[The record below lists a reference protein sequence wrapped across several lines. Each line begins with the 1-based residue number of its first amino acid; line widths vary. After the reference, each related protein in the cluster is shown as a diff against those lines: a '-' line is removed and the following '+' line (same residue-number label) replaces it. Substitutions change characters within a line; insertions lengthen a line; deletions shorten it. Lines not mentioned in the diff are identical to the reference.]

1 MNTRDIDKYGEGS
14 DMTSSVLSRITK
26 EHVTPTPRSHFIFKE
41 GVVWSVGGLSVLLGG
56 LGVAAIIFTV
66 RYSEW
71 EYFDATHDNFLNFL
85 LDIMPYTWIIALIL
99 FAVLAYESVRHTKRG
114 YRYHVPVLILGSVGA
129 SVALGSVI
137 YAFGAGPFIDRQI
150 GSFIPLHRNLRDTKL
165 AFWNQPDR
173 GIMAGVITEISSTR
187 DEFKLATPSHEI
199 HSIRMDSL
207 PEKVRGTVVVGEAMR
222 VFAPLVEKTVIDV
235 SDDDASGLYT
245 ESMTSTT
252 VSVQNSE
259 ANIDTR
265 TLRATAPN
273 TRSMMNM
280 AQQRTAP
287 SHTADTKNISP
298 RKEKR
303 LLLREA
309 CLVLPLHID
318 GDTDNENRRESIN
331 TCLKS
336 VHRGE
341 RR

>member
-1 MNTRDIDKYGEGS
+1 
-14 DMTSSVLSRITK
+14 MTSSVLSRITK

-150 GSFIPLHRNLRDTKL
+150 GSFIPLHRNLLDTKL

-173 GIMAGVITEISSTR
+173 GIIAGVITEISSTR

-222 VFAPLVEKTVIDV
+222 VFAKTEVDLILGGHIHDPYVSLSGERYPQVQRQSIISVAGTCLSWRTRSGAPNSFNLIDV
-235 SDDDASGLYT
+235 EVEEHQQPSLIISRYDLQKDFKFTPILVQSFNRD
-245 ESMTSTT
+245 T
-252 VSVQNSE
+252 VQGWMK
-259 ANIDTR
+259 T
-265 TLRATAPN
+265 
-273 TRSMMNM
+273 
-280 AQQRTAP
+280 
-287 SHTADTKNISP
+287 
-298 RKEKR
+298 
-303 LLLREA
+303 
-309 CLVLPLHID
+309 
-318 GDTDNENRRESIN
+318 
-331 TCLKS
+331 
-336 VHRGE
+336 
-341 RR
+341 